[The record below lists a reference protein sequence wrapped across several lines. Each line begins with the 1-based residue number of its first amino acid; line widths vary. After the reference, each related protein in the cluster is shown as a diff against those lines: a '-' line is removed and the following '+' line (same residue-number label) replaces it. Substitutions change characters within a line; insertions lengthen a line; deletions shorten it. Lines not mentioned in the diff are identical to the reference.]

1 MITYKCIYTH
11 IKTHLHVKKKSIY
24 VFAYM
29 CTIYES
35 VLYYLIS

>member
-1 MITYKCIYTH
+1 MY
-11 IKTHLHVKKKSIY
+11 LHAYQDTFTCKKKSIY